1 LIEPEVIAPNEPDD
15 ENYVYDPN
23 HDEIFEKP
31 KIVLT
36 DSQIQEITE
45 AFNLFDAD
53 GSGNIDAD
61 ELKAA
66 MEALGLKPSKK
77 EIEKMIAEI
86 DQDGSGT
93 IDFDEF
99 FRMMAP
105 KINDKNGWFFGR
117 KKTKPQHLPKFIL
130 TDEISVP
137 EVNKE
142 INQVVKIEATKLYDL
157 NKMELNN
164 LSELKPFNIKPSHL
178 NHLEHIHDIPIQY
191 QHYLRRKK
199 KEIPMDEMD
208 DGKVMFRILLPQKA
222 PLPIPTIPLP
232 RFTFRRTGLLPNA
245 SLPIMATVPG
255 MVMEEKRQFQKAPDP
270 IVISPFGKET
280 VTSEVQLPKAS
291 LPIAVI
297 PAGKVTPAK
306 EVL

>member
-1 LIEPEVIAPNEPDD
+1 LIEPEVIDTNEPDD

-130 TDEISVP
+130 TDELSVP

-142 INQVVKIEATKLYDL
+142 INQMVKIEATKLYDL

-164 LSELKPFNIKPSHL
+164 ISELKPFNIKPSHL
-178 NHLEHIHDIPIQY
+178 NHLDHIHDIPIQY

-199 KEIPMDEMD
+199 KELPMDEMD
-208 DGKVMFRILLPQKA
+208 AIQREINKSSVILDKEEDQFASYDPPATHPLIKNGRFGPDIQAFSMKLPANFPKSAGNAGPALRHQLKQYEKM
-222 PLPIPTIPLP
+222 
-232 RFTFRRTGLLPNA
+232 RRN
-245 SLPIMATVPG
+245 
-255 MVMEEKRQFQKAPDP
+255 KF
-270 IVISPFGKET
+270 
-280 VTSEVQLPKAS
+280 
-291 LPIAVI
+291 
-297 PAGKVTPAK
+297 
-306 EVL
+306 